1 MDQDQQTPQQK
12 SEQPVDQTP
21 MPPQMP
27 ATPGVPA
34 GQQIQENTPGMEDN
48 SGSMPKKRALALIA
62 VMALVGIA
70 FLITRLLR
78 QLKKLRLVDLDLN
91 SFSNSC

>member
-1 MDQDQQTPQQK
+1 MDQDQQTPQQR
-12 SEQPVDQTP
+12 SEQPVDQMP
-21 MPPQMP
+21 MAPRLPTTP

-62 VMALVGIA
+62 VIALVGIA

-78 QLKKLRLVDLDLN
+78 
-91 SFSNSC
+91 

>member
-12 SEQPVDQTP
+12 SEQPVDQATTP
-21 MPPQMP
+21 IAPQAPTPP

-62 VMALVGIA
+62 VIALVGIA

-78 QLKKLRLVDLDLN
+78 
-91 SFSNSC
+91 

>member
-12 SEQPVDQTP
+12 SEQPVEQTP
-21 MPPQMP
+21 MVPQMPVSP

-62 VMALVGIA
+62 VIALVGIA

-78 QLKKLRLVDLDLN
+78 
-91 SFSNSC
+91 